1 MQPVSASLEPR
12 VQLDEPVTSVLRLKP
27 PGVWSISPDSTVYEA
42 IELMAEKRVGAL
54 VVLRDGYLEGI
65 VSERDYARK
74 VILKNRHS
82 QETRVHE
89 IMTAPVLSILP
100 DQPIH
105 ECMRTMSTHRVRHLP
120 VVEGERVVGIVSIGD
135 LVNWIIR
142 SQGHTIHQLHNY
154 ITGAYPA

>member
-1 MQPVSASLEPR
+1 MQAA
-12 VQLDEPVTSVLRLKP
+12 QLDERVLSVLRLKA

-42 IELMAEKRVGAL
+42 IERMADKRVGAL
-54 VVLRDGYLEGI
+54 VVLRDGKLAGI

-74 VILKNRHS
+74 VILRSKHS

-89 IMTAPVLSILP
+89 IMTAPVISVGP
-100 DQPIH
+100 DHSIH
-105 ECMRTMSTHRVRHLP
+105 ECMRIMSTNRVRHLP
-120 VVEGERVVGIVSIGD
+120 VVEGETVVGMVSIGD

-142 SQGHTIHQLHNY
+142 SQEQTINHLHNY